1 MTSFFSIFTKQSLS
15 KYFKNK
21 CFNINL
27 FSLTY
32 GFIF

>member
-21 CFNINL
+21 YFNINL